1 MSTVEKWLPIHAAAH
16 VGDAGMVKILLEY
29 NYPAYVKQKFYDR
42 SGYWCWQAAFDVNE
56 PDGDCRTPLYI
67 ACSEGHADVVRILLN
82 HTVTAREADSLA
94 ADSDNV
100 DEATEATETYED
112 VVHTVK
118 EVDSGS
124 ENEGYDTLKKARLK
138 LNTAKDSAA
147 AAAPSAKIIRPVS
160 VDVYDASG

>member
-1 MSTVEKWLPIHAAAH
+1 
-16 VGDAGMVKILLEY
+16 MVKLLLDF
-29 NYPAYVKQKFYDR
+29 NYPSYVKQKFYDR

-67 ACSEGHADVVRILLN
+67 ACSEGHAEAVRVLLS
-82 HTVTAREADSLA
+82 HTVTAREADALT
-94 ADSDNV
+94 ADTDNI

-118 EVDSGS
+118 EPLDDGS
-124 ENEGYDTLKKARLK
+124 ENEGCDTLKKARLK
-138 LNTAKDSAA
+138 LNTTKEAA
-147 AAAPSAKIIRPVS
+147 SSPAVKIIRPVS